1 MPADPVVDSHLHIWL
16 DERDSYPRAEA
27 PYPASPDL
35 LLEYMDEAGVDH
47 AVIVL
52 PMYYHY
58 DNRVLADTLERYPG
72 RFAGVGVVDPRGR
85 AAADRLTAL
94 CQETGIRGVRL
105 RANLEEAWFGAP
117 ETAPL
122 WRRAAQLGVPI
133 CVLGRP
139 QHLPTLLAM
148 VEQFPETRV
157 VVDHFLHVPAADG
170 VEGASFRAF
179 IALAQFPNVFVKLSG
194 VHNWGG
200 GRYPY
205 PLAQPL
211 LKAAVAAFGA
221 ERMMWGSDW
230 PHILFGGGYIR
241 CLNFVR
247 RELPWLSAAQRT
259 SILGGT
265 ALHLW
270 QFPAT
275 ATAVATPLEGHRH
288 GPR

>member
-1 MPADPVVDSHLHIWL
+1 MPVVDSHLHIWL
-16 DERDSYPRAEA
+16 DQRETYPRAET

-58 DNRVLADTLERYPG
+58 DNRVLADTLKRYPG
-72 RFAGVGVVDPRGR
+72 TFAGVGVIDPRGPV
-85 AAADRLTAL
+85 AADQLTAL
-94 CQETGIRGVRL
+94 YQETGIRGLRL
-105 RANLEEAWFGAP
+105 RANLEEEWFGAA

-139 QHLPTLLAM
+139 RHLPTLRAM
-148 VEQFPETRV
+148 VERFPDTRV
-157 VVDHFLHVPAADG
+157 VVDHFLHIPAAEG
-170 VEGASFRAF
+170 VEGTAF
-179 IALAQFPNVFVKLSG
+179 QAFLALAQFPNVYLKLSG
-194 VHNWGG
+194 VHNWGN

-211 LKAAVAAFGA
+211 LKATVGAFGA
-221 ERMMWGSDW
+221 GRMMWGSDW

-247 RELPWLSAAQRT
+247 RELPWLSDAERT

-265 ALHLW
+265 ALQLW

-275 ATAVATPLEGHRH
+275 PADDAAPPQGTQRA
-288 GPR
+288 